1 MARSFL
7 ESTFLTACPTFR
19 PSWDALR
26 RSYEPGT
33 EPDASTFLGALCV
46 HVVGLA
52 SVGRVAEFSRF
63 AQTLDWLLSEADP
76 ILEELLTAEL
86 VEPLARAVREK
97 ELPPLLIEPH
107 LGARTRA
114 ALRRSNG

>member
-1 MARSFL
+1 VAPSFL

-33 EPDASTFLGALCV
+33 EPDASAFLGALRF

-52 SVGRVAEFSRF
+52 SVGRVAEFTRF
-63 AQTLDWLLSEADP
+63 AQTLDRLLSGADP
-76 ILEELLTAEL
+76 ILEELLESEL
-86 VEPLARAVREK
+86 VAPLAMAVRDG
-97 ELPPLLIEPH
+97 ELASALIEPH
-107 LGARTRA
+107 LGARTRTVW
-114 ALRRSNG
+114 RRHAG

>member
-26 RSYEPGT
+26 RGYQPGN
-33 EPDASTFLGALCV
+33 EPDAAAFLAALRF

-52 SVGRVAEFSRF
+52 SVGRVAEFARF
-63 AQTLDWLLSEADP
+63 AQTLDRVLAEADP
-76 ILEELLTAEL
+76 ILEDLLNDEL
-86 VEPLARAVREK
+86 VAPLAIAVRDG
-97 ELPPLLIEPH
+97 ELASAVVEPH

-114 ALRRSNG
+114 AWRRHVG

>member
-1 MARSFL
+1 
-7 ESTFLTACPTFR
+7 
-19 PSWDALR
+19 
-26 RSYEPGT
+26 
-33 EPDASTFLGALCV
+33 V